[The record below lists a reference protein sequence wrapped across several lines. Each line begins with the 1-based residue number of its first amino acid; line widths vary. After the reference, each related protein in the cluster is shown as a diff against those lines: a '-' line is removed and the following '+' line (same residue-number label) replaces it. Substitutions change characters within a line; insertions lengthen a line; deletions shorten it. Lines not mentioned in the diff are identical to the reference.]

1 MIFMHVILKVLMVAA
16 LKITA
21 IREVMP
27 CSLLD
32 VYCVFQRNLL
42 PLSSRYTNS
51 HSHIFWTIWHHPKYY
66 EYLIQQLLLTA
77 NM

>member
-1 MIFMHVILKVLMVAA
+1 MHVILKVLMVVA

-32 VYCVFQRNLL
+32 VCWVFHRNLL
-42 PLSSRYTNS
+42 PLVSWYTNTHTS
-51 HSHIFWTIWHHPKYY
+51 SVLYGITSQR
-66 EYLIQQLLLTA
+66 L
-77 NM
+77 